1 MTDTDQHLL
10 TDLRVVEIGDEVSAY
25 AGRLLAGLGAE
36 VIKVE
41 PPEGCSTRQI
51 GPFFE
56 DQPGLER
63 SLFWWHYGL
72 GKRSVTLDL
81 NESGDRQTLLQLL
94 ATADLLLDARPRADL
109 EALDEGAIR
118 AANSDIVIARMTPFG
133 DDGPWADYRGSDLVH
148 LALGGEM
155 MNCGYDPQ
163 PDGTYDTPP
172 IAPQMWHA
180 YHIAGELT
188 VMNAIGAL
196 IDRGRSGRAQTLHT
210 SVHDAVAKNTELDL
224 MSWVFRRARFYRQTC
239 RHAAERVTPLPS
251 IGPTKDGRWVMALP
265 RGRSQSL
272 IDFLDRYDMAA
283 DLNDDPPEAGGA
295 STRSRGE
302 TAAHLQEVTQRV
314 IRKFRF
320 EDVPWRDAQD
330 LGHLW
335 APLRKPHENAL
346 DPHWWERGSF
356 AKVEHPEHQVNGQPA
371 EFVYTSSKW
380 VSSET
385 SWKVGPRAPRLGEH
399 NNKILANL
407 KPSLNPPPLG
417 EVSRSDGGGL
427 PTQLTTPPPPGEVP
441 QPNPKPPPPGE
452 APQAPLNPP
461 PLGEVSRSDG
471 GGSLSRWGTPF
482 PLDGVRILDFTWWL
496 ASGGAPRFLSALGAE
511 DIKVEWHQNMDL
523 RMGMAQYGVGGKPA
537 RDALGVGDE
546 PLQADLSTINR
557 SGQFNDFHAGHR
569 GLSLNLRDPRG
580 LEIAKQLVA
589 VCDIVAEGFSPGVM
603 ERWGLGYD
611 VMKEIKPDIIYLSQ
625 SGMGQVGVYG
635 RYRTVGPIAA
645 SFGAVSEMS
654 GLPEPFAPA
663 GWGYSY
669 LDWFGAYNLANAMM
683 AALYYRDRT
692 GKGQWIDSSQ
702 VDAGI
707 YLNGTAVLE
716 WSANGT
722 LWQRYGNRSPYKPA
736 APHGAY
742 PCRDDIESSDRWVAI
757 ACFDESDWQS
767 LRRVMGDPEWAA
779 DDRFASLAARI
790 AHHDEL
796 DDHISEWTR
805 SQDRYDVMQ
814 TLQAAGVAAGVCQD
828 AQDRVEADP
837 QLSHLNWLTEV
848 EHSEMGAWP
857 TKEVPVKWSD
867 TPPFMGGPID
877 RGAPCYGEDNH
888 YVLGELLGMSSAQIS
903 RLAND
908 GVIAE
913 GLTSI

>member
-10 TDLRVVEIGDEVSAY
+10 SDLRVVEIGDEVSAY

-36 VIKVE
+36 VIKIE
-41 PPEGCSTRQI
+41 PPEGCLTRRI

-56 DQPGLER
+56 DQPGPER

-81 NESGDRQTLLQLL
+81 SDADGRETLLQLL

-109 EALDEGAIR
+109 EALGEGAIR
-118 AANSDIVIARMTPFG
+118 SANPDIVIARMTPFG

-210 SVHDAVAKNTELDL
+210 AVHDAVAKNTELDL
-224 MSWVFRRARFYRQTC
+224 MSWVYRRARFYRQTC

-272 IDFLDRYDMAA
+272 IDFLERYDMAA
-283 DLNDDPPEAGGA
+283 DLNDAPPEAGGA
-295 STRSRGE
+295 GTRSRGE

-314 IRKFRF
+314 IRKFQF
-320 EDVPWRDAQD
+320 DDVPWRDAQD

-356 AKVEHPEHQVNGQPA
+356 ATVEHPEHQVDGEAA

-385 SWKVGPRAPRLGEH
+385 SWKVGPRAPLLGEH
-399 NNKILANL
+399 NDEVLSELQSA
-407 KPSLNPPPLG
+407 PAA
-417 EVSRSDGGGL
+417 EVSDRGAASGRDSRRSGNDG
-427 PTQLTTPPPPGEVP
+427 
-441 QPNPKPPPPGE
+441 
-452 APQAPLNPP
+452 A
-461 PLGEVSRSDG
+461 R
-471 GGSLSRWGTPF
+471 SRWGTPF

-523 RMGMAQYGVGGKPA
+523 RMGMAQYGVGGQAA

-589 VCDIVAEGFSPGVM
+589 VSDIVAEGFSPGVM

-654 GLPEPFAPA
+654 GLPEPYAPA

-707 YLNGTAVLE
+707 YLNGTSVLE

-722 LWQRYGNRSPYKPA
+722 IWQRYGNRSPYKPA

-742 PCRDDIESSDRWVAI
+742 PCRDDVESNDRWIAI
-757 ACFDESDWQS
+757 ACFDEADWQS

-779 DDRFASLAARI
+779 DDRFATLADRI

-796 DDHISEWTR
+796 DEHISEWTR
-805 SQDRYDVMQ
+805 TQDRYELMQ
-814 TLQAAGVAAGVCQD
+814 RLQAEGVAAGVCQD

-837 QLSHLNWLTEV
+837 QLSHLSWLTEV
-848 EHSEMGAWP
+848 EHTEMGAWP
-857 TKEVPVKWSD
+857 TKEVPVKWSE

-888 YVLGELLGMSSAQIS
+888 YVLGELLGMSSTEIS
-903 RLAND
+903 KLAED
-908 GVIAE
+908 GIIAE
-913 GLTSI
+913 GLTSV

>member
-1 MTDTDQHLL
+1 MADRNDEHLL
-10 TDLRVVEIGDEVSAY
+10 DGLRVVEVGDEVSAY
-25 AGRLLAGLGAE
+25 AGKLLAGLGAD

-41 PPEGCSTRQI
+41 PPEGCATRNI
-51 GPFFE
+51 GPFYE
-56 DQPGLER
+56 DEPGPER
-63 SLFWWHYGL
+63 SLFWWHYSI
-72 GKRSVTLDL
+72 GKRSLTLDL
-81 NESGDRQTLLQLL
+81 ESDDGRATLLELL
-94 ATADLLLDARPRADL
+94 ATADLFLDARPQLSIDQHGPG
-109 EALDEGAIR
+109 EEAIR
-118 AANSDIVIARMTPFG
+118 ETNPDIVIARMSPFG
-133 DDGPWADYRGSDLVH
+133 DSGPWAGYRGSDLVH
-148 LALGGEM
+148 LALGGPM

-172 IAPQMWHA
+172 IAPQIWQA

-210 SVHDAVAKNTELDL
+210 AVHDAVAKNTELDL
-224 MSWVFRRARFYRQTC
+224 MSWVYRRARFYRQTC
-239 RHAAERVTPLPS
+239 RHAMEEVSPLPM

-272 IDFLDRYDMAA
+272 IDFLDSYGMAA
-283 DLNDDPPEAGGA
+283 DLNEMPPEGGGA
-295 STRSRGE
+295 NTRSRGE
-302 TAAHLQEVTQRV
+302 TAAHLQEVSQRL

-320 EDVPWRDAQD
+320 EDVPWREAQD

-356 AKVEHPEHQVNGQPA
+356 ARVAHPEHDA

-385 SWKVGPRAPRLGEH
+385 SWKVGPRAPLLGE
-399 NNKILANL
+399 NNDEVLAEL
-407 KPSLNPPPLG
+407 DARRPPSAFGTSSREAGG
-417 EVSRSDGGGL
+417 ERTANGVREGG
-427 PTQLTTPPPPGEVP
+427 
-441 QPNPKPPPPGE
+441 
-452 APQAPLNPP
+452 A
-461 PLGEVSRSDG
+461 
-471 GGSLSRWGTPF
+471 LSRWGTPF
-482 PLDGVRILDFTWWL
+482 PLEGVRILDFTWWL

-523 RMGMAQYGVGGKPA
+523 RVGMAQFPQGGRPA
-537 RDALGVGDE
+537 RDVLGVDDA
-546 PLQADLSTINR
+546 PLPPDNSTINR

-589 VCDIVAEGFSPGVM
+589 VSDIVAEGFSPGVM

-645 SFGAVSEMS
+645 SFGAVSELS
-654 GLPEPFAPA
+654 GLPEPYAPA

-707 YLNGTAVLE
+707 YLNGTSVLE

-722 LWQRYGNRSPYKPA
+722 IWQRYGNRSPYKPA

-742 PCRDDIESSDRWVAI
+742 KCRDDVESNDRWIAF

-779 DDRFASLAARI
+779 ADRFLTLADRLANQ
-790 AHHDEL
+790 DEL
-796 DDHISEWTR
+796 DQRITEWTR
-805 SQDRYDVMQ
+805 QHDRWELM
-814 TLQAAGVAAGVCQD
+814 TRLQEAGVAAGVCQD
-828 AQDRVEADP
+828 AQDRLEVDP
-837 QLSHLNWLTEV
+837 QLAHLNWLTEV
-848 EHSEMGAWP
+848 EHSEMGPWP
-857 TKEVPVKWSD
+857 TKEVPVKWSH

-888 YVLGELLGMSSAQIS
+888 YVLGELLGMSTSEIA
-903 RLAND
+903 RLADD

-913 GLTSI
+913 GMTSV

>member
-1 MTDTDQHLL
+1 MTNDEHLL
-10 TDLRVVEIGDEVSAY
+10 SDLRVIEVGNEVSAY
-25 AGRLLAGLGAE
+25 AGKLLAGLGAD

-41 PPEGCSTRQI
+41 PLEGCSTRQI
-51 GPFFE
+51 RPFYEDEPGP
-56 DQPGLER
+56 ER
-63 SLFWWHYGL
+63 SLFWWHYSI
-72 GKRSVTLDL
+72 GKRSLTLDL
-81 NESGDRQTLLQLL
+81 AGAEGQARLLQLL
-94 ATADLLLDARPRADL
+94 ATVDLFLDARPKP
-109 EALDEGAIR
+109 EVDEIGPDEDAIR
-118 AANSDIVIARMTPFG
+118 EANPEIVIARMSPFG
-133 DDGPWADYRGSDLVH
+133 DSGPWAGYRGSDLVH
-148 LALGGEM
+148 LALGGPM

-172 IAPQMWHA
+172 IAPQMWQA

-210 SVHDAVAKNTELDL
+210 AVHDAVAKNTELDL
-224 MSWVFRRARFYRQTC
+224 MSWVYRRARFYRQTC
-239 RHAAERVTPLPS
+239 RHAMEQVSPLPM

-272 IDFLDRYDMAA
+272 IDFLDRYDMSA
-283 DLNDDPPEAGGA
+283 DLKETPAEAGGA

-302 TAAHLQEVTQRV
+302 TAAHLQEVSQRL

-356 AKVEHPEHQVNGQPA
+356 ATVEHPELEK

-385 SWKVGPRAPRLGEH
+385 SWKVGPRAPLLGEH
-399 NNKILANL
+399 NVEILAEL
-407 KPSLNPPPLG
+407 A
-417 EVSRSDGGGL
+417 ER
-427 PTQLTTPPPPGEVP
+427 
-441 QPNPKPPPPGE
+441 KPPSAFGISLRGAGGE
-452 APQAPLNPP
+452 GNGNAASPQSG
-461 PLGEVSRSDG
+461 GEGNAR
-471 GGSLSRWGTPF
+471 SRWGTAF
-482 PLDGVRILDFTWWL
+482 PLEGVRILDFTWWL

-523 RMGMAQYGVGGKPA
+523 RVGMAQFPEGGKAA
-537 RDALGVGDE
+537 RQELGVGDA
-546 PLQADLSTINR
+546 PLPPDNSTINR

-580 LEIAKQLVA
+580 LEIAKRLVA
-589 VCDIVAEGFSPGVM
+589 ASDIVAEGFSPGVM
-603 ERWGLGYD
+603 ERWGLGYE

-645 SFGAVSEMS
+645 SFAGVSELS
-654 GLPEPFAPA
+654 GLPEPYAPA

-707 YLNGTAVLE
+707 YLNGTSVLE

-722 LWQRYGNRSPYKPA
+722 IWQRYGNRSPYKPA

-742 PCRDDIESSDRWVAI
+742 RCRDDVESSDRWIAF
-757 ACFDESDWQS
+757 ACFDESDWLA
-767 LRRVMGDPEWAA
+767 LRRVMGDPEWASSE
-779 DDRFASLAARI
+779 RFASLADRLANQE
-790 AHHDEL
+790 EL
-796 DDHISEWTR
+796 DERITEWTR
-805 SQDRYDVMQ
+805 GHDRWELM
-814 TLQAAGVAAGVCQD
+814 TRLQEAGVAAGVCQD
-828 AQDRVEADP
+828 AQDRLEVDP
-837 QLSHLNWLTEV
+837 QLAHLNWLTEV

-857 TKEVPVKWSD
+857 TKEVPVKWSQ

-888 YVLGELLGMSSAQIS
+888 YVLGELLGMSTSEIS
-903 RLAND
+903 RLADD

-913 GLTSI
+913 GLTSV

>member
-1 MTDTDQHLL
+1 MTNQDHLL
-10 TDLRVVEIGDEVSAY
+10 QGLRVVEIGDEVSAY
-25 AGRLLAGLGAE
+25 AGRLFAGLGAE

-41 PPEGCSTRQI
+41 PPEGCSTRGI

-56 DQPGLER
+56 DAAGLER
-63 SLFWWHYGL
+63 SLFWWHYSL
-72 GKRSVTLDL
+72 GKRSVVLDL
-81 NESGDRQTLLQLL
+81 ETAVDRERLIGLLG
-94 ATADLLLDARPRADL
+94 TADVLLDATARGERARL
-109 EALDEGAIR
+109 GLDDDTLRGR
-118 AANSDIVIARMTPFG
+118 APNLIVSRMTPFG

-148 LALGGEM
+148 LALGGPM

-172 IAPQMWHA
+172 IAPQMWQA
-180 YHIAGELT
+180 YQIAGEMVCLNT
-188 VMNAIGAL
+188 IGAL
-196 IDRGRSGRAQTLHT
+196 IDRRRSGRVQRLHCA
-210 SVHDAVAKNTELDL
+210 VHDAVSKNTELDL
-224 MSWVFRRARFYRQTC
+224 MSWVYRRARFFRQTC
-239 RHAAERVTPLPS
+239 RHAMEQVSPLPM

-272 IDFLDRYDMAA
+272 IDFLDSYGMAA
-283 DLNDDPPEAGGA
+283 DLKDEPAEGGGA

-302 TAAHLQEVTQRV
+302 TAAHLQEVSQRL

-320 EDVPWRDAQD
+320 EDVPWREAQD

-356 AKVEHPEHQVNGQPA
+356 AKVAHPEHEA

-385 SWKVGPRAPRLGEH
+385 SWKVGPRAPLLGEH
-399 NNKILANL
+399 TEEI
-407 KPSLNPPPLG
+407 LG
-417 EVSRSDGGGL
+417 ELESGG
-427 PTQLTTPPPPGEVP
+427 PPSAYGSSPRDAGGE
-441 QPNPKPPPPGE
+441 QRE
-452 APQAPLNPP
+452 AVRTSPSAN
-461 PLGEVSRSDG
+461 GAVGAR
-471 GGSLSRWGTPF
+471 SRWGTPF

-523 RMGMAQYGVGGKPA
+523 RVGMAQFPQGGQAA
-537 RDALGVGDE
+537 RAALGMNEG
-546 PLQADLSTINR
+546 PLPPDNSTINR

-580 LEIAKQLVA
+580 LEIAKRLVSIS
-589 VCDIVAEGFSPGVM
+589 DIVAEGFSPGVM
-603 ERWGLGYD
+603 ERWGLGYE

-645 SFGAVSEMS
+645 SFGGISELS
-654 GLPEPFAPA
+654 GLPEPYAPA

-683 AALYYRDRT
+683 AALYYREMT

-707 YLNGTAVLE
+707 YLNGTSVLE

-722 LWQRYGNRSPYKPA
+722 VWQRFGNRSPYKPA

-742 PCRDDIESSDRWVAI
+742 PCRDDVESSDRWVAI
-757 ACFDESDWQS
+757 ACFEESDWES
-767 LRRVMGDPEWAA
+767 LRRVMGDPEWSASE
-779 DDRFASLAARI
+779 RFATLADRL
-790 AHHDEL
+790 AHQDEL
-796 DDHISEWTR
+796 DERVSEWTR
-805 SQDRYDVMQ
+805 QQDRWEVMER
-814 TLQAAGVAAGVCQD
+814 LQEAGVAAGVCQD
-828 AQDRVEADP
+828 AQDRLEVDP
-837 QLSHLNWLTEV
+837 QLAHLNWLTEV

-857 TKEVPVKWSD
+857 TKEVPVKWSE
-867 TPPFMGGPID
+867 TPPFMGGAID
-877 RGAPCYGEDNH
+877 RGAPLYGEDNH
-888 YVLGELLGMSSAQIS
+888 YVLGELLGMSSVEIG
-903 RLAND
+903 RLAED

-913 GLTSI
+913 GLARV

>member
-1 MTDTDQHLL
+1 MTEADQHLL
-10 TDLRVVEIGDEVSAY
+10 SDLRVVEIGDEVSAY
-25 AGRLLAGLGAE
+25 AGKLLAGLGAD

-41 PPEGCSTRQI
+41 PPEGCSTRNI
-51 GPFFE
+51 GPFYE
-56 DQPGLER
+56 DEPDPER
-63 SLFWWHYGL
+63 SLYWWHYSI

-81 NESGDRQTLLQLL
+81 TSEDDRSSLLGLL
-94 ATADLLLDARPRADL
+94 KTADLFLDARPKTDIDTHGPDEAAIR
-109 EALDEGAIR
+109 EALP
-118 AANSDIVIARMTPFG
+118 DIVIARMSPFG
-133 DDGPWADYRGSDLVH
+133 DSGPWADFRGSDLVH
-148 LALGGEM
+148 LALGGPM

-172 IAPQMWHA
+172 IAPQMWQA

-188 VMNAIGAL
+188 CMNAIAAL
-196 IDRGRSGRAQTLHT
+196 IDRHRSGRAQTLHT
-210 SVHDAVAKNTELDL
+210 AVHDAVAKNTELDL
-224 MSWVFRRARFYRQTC
+224 MSWVYRRARYFRQTC
-239 RHAAERVTPLPS
+239 RHAAEAVTPLPS

-272 IDFLDRYDMAA
+272 IDFLDEYDMSA
-283 DLNDDPPEAGGA
+283 DLNETPPETGGA

-302 TAAHLQEVTQRV
+302 TAAHLQEVSQRL

-356 AKVEHPEHQVNGQPA
+356 ANVEHPEHEIDGEPA

-385 SWKVGPRAPRLGEH
+385 SWKVGPRAPLLGEH
-399 NNKILANL
+399 NDEILSAL
-407 KPSLNPPPLG
+407 GPPPKG
-417 EVSRSDGGGL
+417 EVSRSDGGGSL
-427 PTQLTTPPPPGEVP
+427 SPSVAG
-441 QPNPKPPPPGE
+441 
-452 APQAPLNPP
+452 
-461 PLGEVSRSDG
+461 SREG
-471 GGSLSRWGTPF
+471 KSLSRWGTPF

-523 RMGMAQYGVGGKPA
+523 RVGMAQFPQGGKAA
-537 RDALGVGDE
+537 RQALGINEG
-546 PLQADLSTINR
+546 PLLADNSTINR

-589 VCDIVAEGFSPGVM
+589 VSDIVAEGFSPSVM
-603 ERWGLGYD
+603 ERWGLGYE

-645 SFGAVSEMS
+645 SFAGISELS
-654 GLPEPFAPA
+654 GLPEPYAPA

-707 YLNGTAVLE
+707 YLNGTSVLE
-716 WSANGT
+716 WSANGKV
-722 LWQRYGNRSPYKPA
+722 WKRYGNRSPYKPA

-742 PCRDDIESSDRWVAI
+742 KCRDDIESNDRWIAF

-767 LRRVMGDPEWAA
+767 LRRVMGDPEWASS
-779 DDRFASLAARI
+779 DRFASLADRLVNQ
-790 AHHDEL
+790 DEL
-796 DDHISEWTR
+796 DQKISEWTR
-805 SQDRYDVMQ
+805 QHDRWELMQ
-814 TLQAAGVAAGVCQD
+814 RLQEVGVAAGVCQD

-848 EHSEMGAWP
+848 EHSEMGPWP
-857 TKEVPVKWSD
+857 TKEVPVKWSE

-877 RGAPCYGEDNH
+877 RGAPLYGEDNH
-888 YVLGELLGMSSAQIS
+888 YVLGELLGMSTSQIS
-903 RLAND
+903 KLADD

-913 GLTSI
+913 GLTSV

>member
-1 MTDTDQHLL
+1 MTNDQHLL
-10 TDLRVVEIGDEVSAY
+10 ADLRVVEIGDEISSY
-25 AGRLLAGLGAE
+25 AGKLLAGLGAD

-41 PPEGCSTRQI
+41 PPSGCPTREI
-51 GPFFE
+51 GPFYE

-63 SLFWWHYGL
+63 SLFWWHYSL
-72 GKRSVTLDL
+72 GKRSLVLDL
-81 NESGDRQTLLQLL
+81 ESDDGRSELLRVLQS
-94 ATADLLLDARPRADL
+94 ADLFLDARPRIDVETL
-109 EALDEGAIR
+109 GPDEAAVR
-118 AANSDIVIARMTPFG
+118 AANPDIVIARMTPFG

-148 LALGGEM
+148 LALGGPM

-163 PDGTYDTPP
+163 PDGTYDTSP
-172 IAPQMWHA
+172 IAPQMWQA

-210 SVHDAVAKNTELDL
+210 AVHDAVAKNTELDL
-224 MSWVFRRARFYRQTC
+224 MSWVYRRARFFRQTC
-239 RHAAERVTPLPS
+239 RHANETVSPLPM

-265 RGRSQSL
+265 RGRSQEL
-272 IDFLDRYDMAA
+272 IDFLDRYDMSA
-283 DLNDDPPEAGGA
+283 DLKDEPAESGGA
-295 STRSRGE
+295 NTRSRGE
-302 TAAHLQEVTQRV
+302 TAAHLQEVSQRL

-320 EDVPWRDAQD
+320 DDVPWREAQD
-330 LGHLW
+330 VGQLW

-356 AKVEHPEHQVNGQPA
+356 AKVAHPEHDA

-385 SWKVGPRAPRLGEH
+385 SWKVGPRAPLLGEH
-399 NNKILANL
+399 TDEVLAEL
-407 KPSLNPPPLG
+407 MPPPLG
-417 EVSRSDGGGL
+417 DVSRSDGGG
-427 PTQLTTPPPPGEVP
+427 TPELSGAAAPHEGER
-441 QPNPKPPPPGE
+441 Q
-452 APQAPLNPP
+452 
-461 PLGEVSRSDG
+461 
-471 GGSLSRWGTPF
+471 LSRWGTPF
-482 PLDGVRILDFTWWL
+482 PLEGVRILDFTWWL

-523 RMGMAQYGVGGKPA
+523 RVGMAQYPQGGREA
-537 RDALGVGDE
+537 RDALGVNDA
-546 PLQADLSTINR
+546 PLPPDNSTINR

-589 VCDIVAEGFSPGVM
+589 VSDIVAEGFSPGVM
-603 ERWGLGYD
+603 ERWGLGYE

-645 SFGAVSEMS
+645 SFGAVSELS
-654 GLPEPFAPA
+654 GLPEPYAPA

-707 YLNGTAVLE
+707 YLNGTSVLE
-716 WSANGT
+716 WSANGAV
-722 LWQRYGNRSPYKPA
+722 WQRYGNRSPYKPA

-742 PCRDDIESSDRWVAI
+742 RCRDDVESSDRWVAI
-757 ACFDESDWQS
+757 ACFDEADWQS
-767 LRRVMGDPEWAA
+767 LRSVMGDPEWA
-779 DDRFASLAARI
+779 SELAVRHPRRPHRQPGRAGRAQI
-790 AHHDEL
+790 E
-796 DDHISEWTR
+796 EWTR
-805 SQDRYDVMQ
+805 GQDRWEVMQ
-814 TLQAAGVAAGVCQD
+814 RLQDAGVAAGVCQD
-828 AQDRVEADP
+828 AQDRLEVDP
-837 QLSHLNWLTEV
+837 QLAHLNWLTEV

-857 TKEVPVKWSD
+857 TKEVPVKWSH

-877 RGAPCYGEDNH
+877 RGAPTYGEDNH
-888 YVLGELLGMSSAQIS
+888 YVLGELLGMSSRRS
-903 RLAND
+903 P
-908 GVIAE
+908 
-913 GLTSI
+913 GLRRTE

>member
-1 MTDTDQHLL
+1 MSQNEHLL
-10 TDLRVVEIGDEVSAY
+10 DGVRVIEIGDEISAY
-25 AGRLLAGLGAE
+25 AGKLLAGLGAD
-36 VIKVE
+36 VIKIE
-41 PPEGCSTRQI
+41 PPEGCPTRNI
-51 GPFFE
+51 GPFYQDE
-56 DQPGLER
+56 PGPER
-63 SLFWWHYGL
+63 SLFWWHYSI
-72 GKRSVTLDL
+72 GKRSLTLDL
-81 NESGDRQTLLQLL
+81 ESQDGRATLLRIL
-94 ATADLLLDARPRADL
+94 ATSDLFLDARPKTDVDRHGPD
-109 EALDEGAIR
+109 EASIR
-118 AANSDIVIARMTPFG
+118 AAKPEIVIARMSPFG
-133 DDGPWADYRGSDLVH
+133 DSGPWADYRGSDLVH
-148 LALGGEM
+148 LALGGPM

-172 IAPQMWHA
+172 IAPQMWQA

-188 VMNAIGAL
+188 VMNAIAAL

-210 SVHDAVAKNTELDL
+210 AVHDAVAKNTELDL
-224 MSWVFRRARFYRQTC
+224 MSWVYRRARFYRQTC
-239 RHAAERVTPLPS
+239 RHAMEEVSPLPM

-272 IDFLDRYDMAA
+272 IDFLDSYGMAA
-283 DLNDDPPEAGGA
+283 DLNDVPAESGGA
-295 STRSRGE
+295 NTRSRGE
-302 TAAHLQEVTQRV
+302 TAAHLQEVSQRL

-356 AKVEHPEHQVNGQPA
+356 ARVEHPEHES

-385 SWKVGPRAPRLGEH
+385 AWKVGPRAPLLGEH
-399 NNKILANL
+399 NEEIIEELR
-407 KPSLNPPPLG
+407 PSSPEG
-417 EVSRSDGGGL
+417 VSRSDAG
-427 PTQLTTPPPPGEVP
+427 
-441 QPNPKPPPPGE
+441 
-452 APQAPLNPP
+452 APLSPRVEHGAGSYAAAP
-461 PLGEVSRSDG
+461 SEAEL
-471 GGSLSRWGTPF
+471 SLSRWGTPF
-482 PLDGVRILDFTWWL
+482 PLEGVRILDFTWWL

-523 RMGMAQYGVGGKPA
+523 RVGMAQFPQGGKAA
-537 RDALGVGDE
+537 RQALGVNDA
-546 PLQADLSTINR
+546 PLPPDNSTINR

-589 VCDIVAEGFSPGVM
+589 VSDIVAEGFSPGVM
-603 ERWGLGYD
+603 ERWGLGYE

-645 SFGAVSEMS
+645 SFGAVSELS
-654 GLPEPFAPA
+654 GLPEPYAPA

-707 YLNGTAVLE
+707 YLNGTSVLE

-722 LWQRYGNRSPYKPA
+722 IWQRYGNRSPYKPA

-742 PCRDDIESSDRWVAI
+742 QCRDDIESSDRWIAF
-757 ACFDESDWQS
+757 ACFDDSDWQS
-767 LRRVMGDPEWAA
+767 LCRVMGDPEWTATDHFATLA
-779 DDRFASLAARI
+779 DRLANQ
-790 AHHDEL
+790 DEL
-796 DDHISEWTR
+796 DERITEWTR
-805 SQDRYDVMQ
+805 QHDRWELM
-814 TLQAAGVAAGVCQD
+814 TRLQEVGIAAGVCQD
-828 AQDRVEADP
+828 AQDRLEVDP
-837 QLSHLNWLTEV
+837 QLAHLNWLTEV
-848 EHSEMGAWP
+848 EHTEMGPWP
-857 TKEVPVKWSD
+857 TKEVPVKWSH

-888 YVLGELLGMSSAQIS
+888 YVLGELLGMSSSEIT
-903 RLAND
+903 RLAED

-913 GLTSI
+913 DLVRV

>member
-1 MTDTDQHLL
+1 MITTNSEHLL
-10 TDLRVVEIGDEVSAY
+10 SDLRVVEIGDEVSAY
-25 AGRLLAGLGAE
+25 AGKLLAGLGAD

-41 PPEGCSTRQI
+41 PPEGCSTRNI
-51 GPFFE
+51 GPFYE
-56 DQPGLER
+56 DEPGPER
-63 SLFWWHYGL
+63 SLYWWHYNI

-81 NESGDRQTLLQLL
+81 KSGDGRSSLLVLL
-94 ATADLLLDARPRADL
+94 KTADLFLDARPKTDIDAHGPD
-109 EALDEGAIR
+109 EAAVRD
-118 AANSDIVIARMTPFG
+118 ANPDIVIARMSPFG
-133 DDGPWADYRGSDLVH
+133 DSGPWADFRGSDLVH
-148 LALGGEM
+148 LALGGPM

-172 IAPQMWHA
+172 IAPQMWQA

-188 VMNAIGAL
+188 CMNAIAAL
-196 IDRGRSGRAQTLHT
+196 IDRHRSGRAQTLHT
-210 SVHDAVAKNTELDL
+210 AVHDAVAKNTELDL
-224 MSWVFRRARFYRQTC
+224 MSWVYRRARYFRQTC
-239 RHAAERVTPLPS
+239 RHAAEVVTPLPS

-272 IDFLDRYDMAA
+272 IDFLDEYDMSA
-283 DLNDDPPEAGGA
+283 DLNETPPETGGA

-302 TAAHLQEVTQRV
+302 TAAHLQEVSQRL

-356 AKVEHPEHQVNGQPA
+356 ANVEHPEHEIDGEPA

-385 SWKVGPRAPRLGEH
+385 SWKVGPRAPLLGEH
-399 NNKILANL
+399 NDEILSEL
-407 KPSLNPPPLG
+407 GLPPKG
-417 EVSRSDGGGL
+417 EVSRSDGGGSL
-427 PTQLTTPPPPGEVP
+427 SPSAAG
-441 QPNPKPPPPGE
+441 
-452 APQAPLNPP
+452 
-461 PLGEVSRSDG
+461 SREG
-471 GGSLSRWGTPF
+471 NSLSRWGTPF

-523 RMGMAQYGVGGKPA
+523 RVGMAQFPQGGMAA
-537 RDALGVGDE
+537 RQALGINEG
-546 PLQADLSTINR
+546 PLPADNSTINR

-589 VCDIVAEGFSPGVM
+589 VSDIVAEGFSPGVM
-603 ERWGLGYD
+603 ERWGLGYE

-645 SFGAVSEMS
+645 SFAGISELS
-654 GLPEPFAPA
+654 GLPEPYAPA

-707 YLNGTAVLE
+707 YLNGTSVLE
-716 WSANGT
+716 WSANGKV
-722 LWQRYGNRSPYKPA
+722 WQRYGNRSPYKPA

-742 PCRDDIESSDRWVAI
+742 KCRDDIESNDRWIAF
-757 ACFDESDWQS
+757 ACFDESEWQS
-767 LRRVMGDPEWAA
+767 LRRVMGDPEWASS
-779 DDRFASLAARI
+779 DRFASLADRLANQ
-790 AHHDEL
+790 DEL
-796 DDHISEWTR
+796 DQKISEWTR
-805 SQDRYDVMQ
+805 QHDRWDLMQ
-814 TLQAAGVAAGVCQD
+814 RLQEVGVAAGVCQD

-848 EHSEMGAWP
+848 EHSEMGPWP
-857 TKEVPVKWSD
+857 TKEVPVKWSE

-877 RGAPCYGEDNH
+877 RGAPLYGEDNH
-888 YVLGELLGMSSAQIS
+888 YVLGELLGMSTAQIS
-903 RLAND
+903 KLADD

-913 GLTSI
+913 GLTSV

>member
-1 MTDTDQHLL
+1 MTNDEHLL
-10 TDLRVVEIGDEVSAY
+10 DGVRVVEIGDEVSAY
-25 AGRLLAGLGAE
+25 ASNLLAGLGAD

-41 PPEGCSTRQI
+41 PPDGCSTRNI
-51 GPFFE
+51 GPFYE
-56 DQPGLER
+56 DQRGPER
-63 SLFWWHYGL
+63 SLFWWHYSI
-72 GKRSVTLDL
+72 GKRSLTLDMTA
-81 NESGDRQTLLQLL
+81 EDDRAALL
-94 ATADLLLDARPRADL
+94 ALLRTADLFLDARPRLDIERHGPNEGVIR
-109 EALDEGAIR
+109 EAHP
-118 AANSDIVIARMTPFG
+118 DIVIARMSPFG
-133 DDGPWADYRGSDLVH
+133 DTGPWADYRGSDLVH
-148 LALGGEM
+148 LALGGPM

-172 IAPQMWHA
+172 IAPQMWQA

-224 MSWVFRRARFYRQTC
+224 MSWVYRRARFYRQTC
-239 RHAAERVTPLPS
+239 RHAMEEVSPLPM

-272 IDFLDRYDMAA
+272 IDFLGSYDMAA
-283 DLNDDPPEAGGA
+283 DLNDVPPEGGGA
-295 STRSRGE
+295 NARSRGE
-302 TAAHLQEVTQRV
+302 TAAHLQEVSQRL

-320 EDVPWRDAQD
+320 EDVPWREAQD

-335 APLRKPHENAL
+335 APLRKPHENVL

-356 AKVEHPEHQVNGQPA
+356 GKVEHPEHDA

-385 SWKVGPRAPRLGEH
+385 SWRVGPRAPLLGQH
-399 NNKILANL
+399 NEEIQAELAERGSAAAA
-407 KPSLNPPPLG
+407 PQG
-417 EVSRSDGGGL
+417 AERVRARGQG
-427 PTQLTTPPPPGEVP
+427 TTP
-441 QPNPKPPPPGE
+441 
-452 APQAPLNPP
+452 QA
-461 PLGEVSRSDG
+461 
-471 GGSLSRWGTPF
+471 LSRWGTPF

-523 RMGMAQYGVGGKPA
+523 RVGMAQFPQGGKAA
-537 RDALGVGDE
+537 RQVLDVNDA
-546 PLQADLSTINR
+546 PLPPDNSTINR

-589 VCDIVAEGFSPGVM
+589 VSDIVAEGFSPGVM
-603 ERWGLGYD
+603 ERWGLGYE

-645 SFGAVSEMS
+645 SFAGVSELS
-654 GLPEPFAPA
+654 GLPEPYAPA

-707 YLNGTAVLE
+707 YLNGTSVLE

-722 LWQRYGNRSPYKPA
+722 VWQRYGNRSPYKPA

-742 PCRDDIESSDRWVAI
+742 RCRDDIESNDRWVAI
-757 ACFDESDWQS
+757 ACFDESDWQA
-767 LRRVMGDPEWAA
+767 LRRVMGDPEWATA
-779 DDRFASLAARI
+779 DRFASLADRL
-790 AHHDEL
+790 AHQDEL
-796 DDHISEWTR
+796 DERMMEWTR
-805 SQDRYDVMQ
+805 QHDRWELMQ
-814 TLQAAGVAAGVCQD
+814 HLQEAGVAAGVCQD
-828 AQDRVEADP
+828 AQDRLEVDP
-837 QLSHLNWLTEV
+837 QLAHLNWLTEV
-848 EHSEMGAWP
+848 EHSELGAWP
-857 TKEVPVKWSD
+857 TKEVPVKWSQ

-888 YVLGELLGMSSAQIS
+888 YVLGELLGMSTSEIS
-903 RLAND
+903 RLADD

-913 GLTSI
+913 GLTSV